1 MYRAG
6 EMAAR
11 GELSLDEA
19 SQRLKVSKMTVLRL
33 ISAGT
38 ITARQVC
45 KGAPWA
51 IPEEQIAVLEGV
63 SPGEWRARTGNPDQ
77 KTLDLQ

>member
-1 MYRAG
+1 
-6 EMAAR
+6 MAAR

-33 ISAGT
+33 ISAGA

-45 KGAPWA
+45 KGAP
-51 IPEEQIAVLEGV
+51 
-63 SPGEWRARTGNPDQ
+63 
-77 KTLDLQ
+77 